1 MQRIFILLLLSINS
15 IKRLL
20 LRLLFNMYSKNY
32 YRNEFSITVTIPVPL
47 RQINVISSNNCLI
60 CYFFK
65 YLFQIVIISNYNLF
79 YYNYN
84 LFIKCLI
91 VLNDDKK

>member
-32 YRNEFSITVTIPVPL
+32 TETKNKITTETSFPL
-47 RQINVISSNNCLI
+47 Q
-60 CYFFK
+60 
-65 YLFQIVIISNYNLF
+65 
-79 YYNYN
+79 
-84 LFIKCLI
+84 
-91 VLNDDKK
+91 

>member
-47 RQINVISSNNCLI
+47 VTNKR
-60 CYFFK
+60 YFFK
-65 YLFQIVIISNYNLF
+65 
-79 YYNYN
+79 
-84 LFIKCLI
+84 
-91 VLNDDKK
+91 